1 MPLGLFSL
9 LEVFIGC
16 TKRFSPYK
24 KPTLKYYKNVSS
36 HSRFIP
42 ISTNNPTVA
51 SLIWTS
57 SSGVHLPQ
65 GKVVQQLGY
74 NHCFFKYDE
83 PIPSNAD
90 IIVIQGPNGSLLPFF
105 SQYREIPENEKPILI
120 YWFQQ
125 NLYISMPLWLQYF
138 LCVVYSGAYNTFE
151 PNPFFLAFNN
161 LLNKIKPNRGSRFAN
176 LGDILWLDRN
186 NLLDILATPASEY
199 QKVFTGF
206 GIDSLLIPRGYHPDY
221 GEIRDL
227 SRDIAVLWMGKIRTE
242 RRKRIIHGL
251 REELANESLEMLV
264 YDGVEKPFI
273 FGEERTSL
281 LNRSW
286 FVLNILAYPTD
297 EISIRYYIAAANGAV
312 ILTEPGKNTYPFKNR
327 VHLVECPPEQMT
339 ETVSYYINHP
349 NEWQR
354 ISQNAYNLVSQEL
367 TLENSISTMLTQA
380 EKIIINKRSINT

>member
-1 MPLGLFSL
+1 M
-9 LEVFIGC
+9 
-16 TKRFSPYK
+16 
-24 KPTLKYYKNVSS
+24 SS
-36 HSRFIP
+36 HSRFNPNTIYK
-42 ISTNNPTVA
+42 PTVA
-51 SLIWTS
+51 SLLWKS
-57 SSGVHLPQ
+57 NSGVHLPQ
-65 GKVVQQLGY
+65 GNAIQQLGY

-83 PIPSNAD
+83 SIPGNAD
-90 IIVIQGPNGSLLPFF
+90 IIVIQGPYGSLLPFI
-105 SQYREIPENEKPILI
+105 SQYREIPENKKPILI

-138 LCVVYSGAYNTFE
+138 LGVVYSGAYNTFE
-151 PNPFFLAFNN
+151 PNPFYLTFNK

-186 NLLDILATPASEY
+186 NLLDMLATPASEY

-221 GEIRDL
+221 GENRDL
-227 SRDIAVLWMGKIRTE
+227 SRYIAVLWMGKIRTE

-251 REELANESLEMLV
+251 RVELANEGLEMLV
-264 YDGVEKPFI
+264 YDGIEKPFI
-273 FGEERTSL
+273 FGEERTNL

-312 ILTEPGKNTYPFKNR
+312 ILTEPGKNEYPFINR
-327 VHLVECPPEQMT
+327 VHLVECPPEEMA

-349 NEWQR
+349 KEWQR
-354 ISQNAYNLVSQEL
+354 ISQNAYKLVSQEL
-367 TLENSISTMLTQA
+367 TLENSISIMLTQA
-380 EKIIINKRSINT
+380 KKIINKKCNIKS